1 MEGARFSGENFWEK
15 PGNPAETT
23 SNASES
29 DRMCLVQSGV
39 GHGRS
44 GAAPRVRQRG
54 QSPACTLF
62 GEAPGGSGAALTW
75 RRPGAHRA
83 ATALPRASCCPLRR
97 TRRCRIVIGFT
108 PKDVTWRPK
117 VSVHW
122 CLVGTDTIVY
132 ETLLFQYACPHRHIS
147 AALPRHAFRP
157 LLPKPPLFQTQVA
170 HRPASRRAL
179 RHRSPAL
186 RP

>member
-1 MEGARFSGENFWEK
+1 MVA
-15 PGNPAETT
+15 
-23 SNASES
+23 
-29 DRMCLVQSGV
+29 LVL
-39 GHGRS
+39 
-44 GAAPRVRQRG
+44 APRVRQRG

-157 LLPKPPLFQTQVA
+157 LLPKLPLFQTQVA